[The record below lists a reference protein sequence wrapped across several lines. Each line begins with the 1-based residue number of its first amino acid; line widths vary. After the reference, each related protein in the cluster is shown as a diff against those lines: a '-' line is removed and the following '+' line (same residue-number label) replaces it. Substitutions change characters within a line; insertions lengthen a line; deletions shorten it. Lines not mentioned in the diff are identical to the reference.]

1 MHFSKTS
8 SKNYWFQ
15 MLNKSD
21 VKYIQSLA
29 HKKYRDEAGVFII
42 EGVKM
47 VDELV
52 NSFPERVLK
61 VFATPKWM
69 EPREGIV
76 KNLTQLSVITEDELK
91 KISQLTTPNDVLAL
105 VSKPTH
111 VNKIK
116 LLDGITVMLDEIQD
130 PGNLGTIIRS
140 CDWFGVKN
148 IICSPRTVD
157 AFNTKVIQASMGSIM
172 RINIYY
178 EELLDVIN
186 LFETIPVYSAE
197 LSGQSIF
204 ETKFTSPSILVIGNE
219 ARGVS
224 PNITLR
230 SSKKVFIPSYGNAES
245 LNAAVATSIILSCM
259 TK

>member
-1 MHFSKTS
+1 
-8 SKNYWFQ
+8 

-29 HKKYRDEAGVFII
+29 HKKYRDESGVFII
-42 EGVKM
+42 EGLKM
-47 VDELV
+47 VDELL
-52 NSFPERVLK
+52 NSFPERVLE
-61 VFATPKWM
+61 VFATQNW
-69 EPREGIV
+69 RETRQGIV
-76 KNLTQLSVITEDELK
+76 KNLTQLSIISESELK
-91 KISQLTTPNDVLAL
+91 KISQLITPNEVLAL
-105 VSKPTH
+105 VSKPTQ
-111 VNKIK
+111 VDKID
-116 LLDGITVMLDEIQD
+116 LLHGITVMLDEIQD

-148 IICSPRTVD
+148 IVCSPRTVD

-172 RINIYY
+172 RINIFY
-178 EELLDVIN
+178 EELMDVIDQ
-186 LFETIPVYSAE
+186 FKTIPLYAAE

-204 ETKFTSPSILVIGNE
+204 DFNFTSPAILVIGNE

-224 PNITLR
+224 PNISLR
-230 SSKKVFIPSYGNAES
+230 SMHKVSIPRNGHAES

>member
-1 MHFSKTS
+1 
-8 SKNYWFQ
+8 
-15 MLNKSD
+15 MLNKSH

-47 VDELV
+47 VDELI
-52 NSFPERVLK
+52 NSFPERLLE

-76 KNLTQLSVITEDELK
+76 KNLTQLSVVSEDELK
-91 KISQLTTPNDVLAL
+91 KISQLTTPNELLAL

-111 VNKIK
+111 VNKIE
-116 LLDGITVMLDEIQD
+116 LLDGLTVMLDEIQD

-148 IICSPRTVD
+148 IVCSPRTVD
-157 AFNTKVIQASMGSIM
+157 VFNTKVIQASMGSIM

-178 EELLDVIN
+178 EELLDVIDR
-186 LFETIPVYSAE
+186 FGTIPVYSAE
-197 LSGQSIF
+197 LSGKSIF
-204 ETKFTSPSILVIGNE
+204 DIKFTSPSILVIGNE

-224 PNITLR
+224 PNISLR
-230 SSKKVFIPSYGNAES
+230 STHKVFIPSYGNAES

>member
-1 MHFSKTS
+1 
-8 SKNYWFQ
+8 

-29 HKKYRDEAGVFII
+29 HKKYRDESGVFII

-47 VDELV
+47 VDELL
-52 NSFPERVLK
+52 NSFPERVLE
-61 VFATPKWM
+61 VFATQNWT
-69 EPREGIV
+69 ETRQGIV
-76 KNLTQLSVITEDELK
+76 KNLTQLSIISEDALK
-91 KISQLTTPNDVLAL
+91 KISQLITPNEVLAL

-111 VNKIK
+111 LDKID
-116 LLDGITVMLDEIQD
+116 LLHGITVMLDEIQD

-148 IICSPRTVD
+148 IVCSPRTVD

-172 RINIYY
+172 RINIFY
-178 EELLDVIN
+178 EELMDVIDQ
-186 LFETIPVYSAE
+186 FKTIPLYAAE

-204 ETKFTSPSILVIGNE
+204 DLKFTSPAILVIGNE

-224 PNITLR
+224 PNISLR
-230 SSKKVFIPSYGNAES
+230 STHKVSIPRNGHAES
-245 LNAAVATSIILSCM
+245 LNAAVATSIILSSM

>member
-1 MHFSKTS
+1 
-8 SKNYWFQ
+8 

-29 HKKYRDEAGVFII
+29 HKKYRDEAGVFIM

-47 VDELV
+47 VDELI
-52 NSFPERVLK
+52 NAFPERVLK
-61 VFATPKWM
+61 VFSTPKWM
-69 EPREGIV
+69 ESREGIV
-76 KNLTQLSVITEDELK
+76 KNLTQLSVISEEELK
-91 KISQLTTPNDVLAL
+91 KISQLTTPNEVLAL

-111 VNKIK
+111 VNKIDS
-116 LLDGITVMLDEIQD
+116 LEGITVMLDEIQD

-140 CDWFGVKN
+140 CDWFGIKN

-172 RINIYY
+172 RINIFY
-178 EELLDVIN
+178 EELLDVLDRFN
-186 LFETIPVYSAE
+186 TIPVYSAE
-197 LSGQSIF
+197 LSGQSVF
-204 ETKFTSPSILVIGNE
+204 DFKYSSPTILVIGNE

-224 PNITLR
+224 PNISLR
-230 SSKKVFIPSYGNAES
+230 STHKVFIPSYGNAES

-259 TK
+259 TR